1 MFTPYPLFSRPT
13 AIPTL
18 SYRIEP
24 KIAKSSADF
33 EAALPISM
41 TVGFNPLTHV
51 DVRDHE
57 KDAS

>member
-13 AIPTL
+13 AITTL

-33 EAALPISM
+33 EAALPFSM
-41 TVGFNPLTHV
+41 TGGFNPHTHV
-51 DVRDHE
+51 DVRDYE
-57 KDAS
+57 EDAN